1 MGRARGVDVGM
12 NKRKNMR
19 KRNKRRKSNKKRSS
33 GVASKK
39 RGIERLS
46 APLAS
51 IKASKWSSLSSI
63 IARSASP

>member
-12 NKRKNMR
+12 NKRKSMR
-19 KRNKRRKSNKKRSS
+19 KRSKRRRKNKKRSN

-46 APLAS
+46 ALLAL
-51 IKASKWSSLSSI
+51 IKASKWSSRSSI
-63 IARSASP
+63 IARLVLR